1 MTLLWMPS
9 SLADWYLVSETQYD
23 YLYVDTSTIKIDGQ
37 FRTIWGLSELKKLN
51 PETHAQSSRHL
62 KEFNCSKN
70 MERILSITTYSEKN
84 AEGDA
89 LGSLSFGNWKK
100 VRANTA
106 AGEVL
111 NFVCNLR

>member
-1 MTLLWMPS
+1 MTLLWMSS

-89 LGSLSFGNWKK
+89 LGSLSFGIGKK
-100 VRANTA
+100 
-106 AGEVL
+106 
-111 NFVCNLR
+111 